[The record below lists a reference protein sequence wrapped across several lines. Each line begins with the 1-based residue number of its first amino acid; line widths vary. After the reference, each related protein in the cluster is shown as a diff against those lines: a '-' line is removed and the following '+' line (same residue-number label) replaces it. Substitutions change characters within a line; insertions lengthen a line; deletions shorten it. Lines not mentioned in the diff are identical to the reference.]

1 MRELSND
8 LHLLI
13 ISQIAAVVSHTVRRD
28 ANVPLPVPRC
38 LCNQEM
44 PELRWKPE
52 VPVTKLQPA

>member
-8 LHLLI
+8 LPLLI
-13 ISQIAAVVSHTVRRD
+13 ISQIAAVVSHPVRRD

-44 PELRWKPE
+44 PELHWLPE
-52 VPVTKLQPA
+52 VPVTRLQPA